1 MDVLDVLYIGCLHMY
16 TVAGSRRLSL
26 VALNISSTSGA
37 RVELMDV
44 LDVLYIGCLHMYTVA
59 GSRRLSLVALNISS
73 TSGARVEL
81 P

>member
-26 VALNISSTSGA
+26 VALNISGTSGA
-37 RVELMDV
+37 RELMDV